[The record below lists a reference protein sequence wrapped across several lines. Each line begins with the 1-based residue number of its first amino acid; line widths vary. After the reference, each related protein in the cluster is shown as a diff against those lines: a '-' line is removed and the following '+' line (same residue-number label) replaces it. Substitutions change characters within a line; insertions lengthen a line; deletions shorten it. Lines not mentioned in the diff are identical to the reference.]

1 VIVWR
6 VMCLES
12 SNYLLFS
19 LRDCFVCL
27 FLNTLLKIG
36 RDGETLLPIYPMG
49 HNQGVIHLPTQ
60 LPHTRYF
67 PMKTTLPHQQV
78 PSHYKQI
85 HHLRRSIRQAT
96 SQGSIYTPRTWK
108 CEDKVSNRVREQR
121 DHTLVVAHG
130 VDSKECFFAT
140 PNFQ

>member
-1 VIVWR
+1 MVVWR
-6 VMCLES
+6 VVRLGS

-27 FLNTLLKIG
+27 FLNTLLKIERG
-36 RDGETLLPIYPMG
+36 GETLLPTYPMG
-49 HNQGVIHLPTQ
+49 HNQSVIHLSMP

-67 PMKTTLPHQQV
+67 PMETTLPHQQI
-78 PSHYKQI
+78 PSHYKYILQ
-85 HHLRRSIRQAT
+85 LRRSIRQTT
-96 SQGSIYTPRTWK
+96 SRGSIHTPQTWK
-108 CEDKVSNRVREQR
+108 SEDKVSNRVREQR

-130 VDSKECFFAT
+130 VAREECFSVS

>member
-1 VIVWR
+1 
-6 VMCLES
+6 MCLGS

-27 FLNTLLKIG
+27 FLNTLLKIERG
-36 RDGETLLPIYPMG
+36 GETLLPLYPMG

-60 LPHTRYF
+60 QPHTRYF

-78 PSHYKQI
+78 PSHYKYILQ
-85 HHLRRSIRQAT
+85 LRRSIRQGT
-96 SQGSIYTPRTWK
+96 SQGSIHTPWTWK
-108 CEDKVSNRVREQR
+108 SEDNVSNRVREQR

-130 VDSKECFFAT
+130 VYREECFLRP

>member
-6 VMCLES
+6 VVRLES

-36 RDGETLLPIYPMG
+36 RGGETLLPTYTMG
-49 HNQGVIHLPTQ
+49 HNQSVIHYSTP

-67 PMKTTLPHQQV
+67 PMETTLPHQQV
-78 PSHYKQI
+78 PSHYKYILQ
-85 HHLRRSIRQAT
+85 LRRSIRQTT
-96 SQGSIYTPRTWK
+96 SQRSIHTPQTWK
-108 CEDKVSNRVREQR
+108 SEDKVSNRVREKR

-130 VDSKECFFAT
+130 VHREECFSAS